1 METANKT
8 KWVIDPTHSEV
19 GFKLKHLMVSTVRGV
34 FKEYDASI
42 YTTNEDFLTA
52 EVDFWI
58 NPASIDTGNAQRD
71 DHLRNSDFFDIENF
85 REINFTGNTYEVVDN
100 SGNYNIYGELT
111 IKGVSKQV
119 KLAVEFGGIVKD
131 PWGNEKAIFS
141 VTGTINR
148 KDWGLNWN
156 MALET
161 GGLLVSDN
169 ISINVELQ
177 LVRQS

>member
-1 METANKT
+1 METGNKI
-8 KWVIDPTHSEV
+8 KWVIDPSHSEV
-19 GFKLKHLMVSTVRGV
+19 GFKLKHLMVSTVRGL

-58 NPASIDTGNAQRD
+58 NPASIDTDNAQRD
-71 DHLRNSDFFDIENF
+71 DHLRNSDFFDIDHF
-85 REINFTGNTYEVVDN
+85 KEINFTGNTYEVVEKGD
-100 SGNYNIYGELT
+100 NYNIYGELT

-119 KLAVEFGGIVKD
+119 KLAVKFGGIIKD
-131 PWGNEKAIFS
+131 PWGHEKAIFS

-161 GGLLVSDN
+161 GGLLVSDD

-177 LVRQS
+177 LVKQS

>member
-1 METANKT
+1 MEILDKT
-8 KWVIDPTHSEV
+8 KWVVDASHSEV

-42 YTTNEDFLTA
+42 YTTNEDFMTA

-71 DHLRNSDFFDIENF
+71 DHLRNSDFFDIDHF
-85 REINFTGNTYEVVDN
+85 KEINFTGNTYEVVDKG
-100 SGNYNIYGELT
+100 GNYNIYGELT
-111 IKGVSKQV
+111 IKGISKQV
-119 KLAVEFGGIVKD
+119 KLTVAFGGIMKD

-141 VTGTINR
+141 LTGTINR

-161 GGLLVSDN
+161 GGLLVSDD

-177 LVRQS
+177 LVKQS

>member
-71 DHLRNSDFFDIENF
+71 AHLRNSDFFDTENF
-85 REINFTGNTYEVVDN
+85 KEINFTGNTYEVVDN
-100 SGNYNIYGELT
+100 SGNYKIYGELT
-111 IKGVSKQV
+111 IKGISKQV
-119 KLAVEFGGIVKD
+119 KLAVEFGGIIKD
-131 PWGNEKAIFS
+131 PWGKEKAIFS
-141 VTGTINR
+141 VTGTISR

-156 MALET
+156 MPLET
-161 GGLLVSDN
+161 GGLLVSDE

-177 LVRQS
+177 LARQS

>member
-1 METANKT
+1 METGNKT
-8 KWVIDPTHSEV
+8 KWVIDPTHSEI
-19 GFKLKHLMVSTVRGV
+19 GFKIKHLMVATVRGV

-71 DHLRNSDFFDIENF
+71 DHLRNSDFFDVDHF
-85 REINFTGNTYEVVDN
+85 KEINFTGNTYEVVDK
-100 SGNYNIYGELT
+100 SGSYKIYGGLT

-119 KLAVEFGGIVKD
+119 KLTVVFGGVIKD

-156 MALET
+156 MPLET
-161 GGLLVSDN
+161 GGLLVSDE

-177 LVRQS
+177 LVKQS